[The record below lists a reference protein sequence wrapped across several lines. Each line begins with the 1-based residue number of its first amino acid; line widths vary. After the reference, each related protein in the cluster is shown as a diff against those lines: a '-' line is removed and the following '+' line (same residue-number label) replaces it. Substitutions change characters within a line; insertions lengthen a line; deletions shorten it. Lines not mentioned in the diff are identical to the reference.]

1 MQQTQTINLP
11 LGSLITMADP
21 ITILTASAIAN
32 LAFQEFIKSGAGE
45 LAKKFTA
52 EAIAKMSDL
61 RKIIVAKLQGKSP
74 KVDEALVKATQGDST
89 ALDTIAKNLDVILD
103 EDPDFAKELKVLA
116 KTIQAGKIQDNSS
129 MIQNISD
136 NAKGWQTKVEGG
148 TAYIGEIHIQQ
159 GQQPK
164 T

>member
-11 LGSLITMADP
+11 LRSLITMADP

-89 ALDTIAKNLDVILD
+89 ALDTIAKNLDVLMDD
-103 EDPDFAKELKVLA
+103 EPDFAAEVKAIAHE
-116 KTIQAGKIQDNSS
+116 INIGKIQDNSS
-129 MIQNISD
+129 MNQTNYGGTNFQN
-136 NAKGWQTKVEGG
+136 KVEGG
-148 TAYIGEIHIQQ
+148 EVYQAATININ
-159 GQQPK
+159 K